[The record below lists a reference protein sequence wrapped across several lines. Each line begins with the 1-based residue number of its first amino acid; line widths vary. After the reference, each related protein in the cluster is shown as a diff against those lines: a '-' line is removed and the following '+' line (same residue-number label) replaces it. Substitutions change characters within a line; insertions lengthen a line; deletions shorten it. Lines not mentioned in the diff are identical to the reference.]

1 MLTKCSQVL
10 LSKGS
15 VSVLGGGGRGGVGV
29 KKLHFVNKQA
39 TVKSVS
45 EFD

>member
-1 MLTKCSQVL
+1 MQPGAPLKRFS
-10 LSKGS
+10 LSA
-15 VSVLGGGGRGGVGV
+15 GGWGEGGVGV
-29 KKLHFVNKQA
+29 KKLHFGNKQA